1 MHSTHIGWDA
11 VNGIPADHSYWIGWK
26 LPNPFL
32 PKLCQPLLLYQLL
45 QVATTNNNKKNK
57 TKRYILIER
66 KKKKQKQ
73 KLSLSNIKKMKRE
86 GWQRGTVRCAAR
98 TTTGPADADADA
110 GEEEAWSSN
119 AKAPSV
125 AKPSN
130 HSKFSGKCK
139 RARCAACHSHPVSK
153 SRDKAKGTHKL
164 RSCDV
169 ALNHRLV
176 SWRVAPAEVVEDGL
190 GHWSKYSGFSASGI
204 LDQLS
209 SERDCRG
216 DDEDQDVVEEEEEE
230 EESDGMLAECS
241 DAKEEDEEHDDDD
254 EEEFCQVGIV
264 SWEYIDGEDWCLVHE
279 M

>member
-1 MHSTHIGWDA
+1 M
-11 VNGIPADHSYWIGWK
+11 
-26 LPNPFL
+26 
-32 PKLCQPLLLYQLL
+32 
-45 QVATTNNNKKNK
+45 
-57 TKRYILIER
+57 R
-66 KKKKQKQ
+66 
-73 KLSLSNIKKMKRE
+73 RE

-98 TTTGPADADADA
+98 TTTGPADADA

-176 SWRVAPAEVVEDGL
+176 SWRVAPAEDDDVGSA
-190 GHWSKYSGFSASGI
+190 HWSKYSGFSASGI

-230 EESDGMLAECS
+230 EE
-241 DAKEEDEEHDDDD
+241 EESVCWQSAAMPKKNEEHDDDD

-264 SWEYIDGEDWCLVHE
+264 SWSI
-279 M
+279 